1 MYECLAVEKRLDYA
15 VNVQSRLKHMS
26 QQGSVQA
33 KYILSLYPKKI
44 KNKSKHH
51 PVNSFFFFFTLA
63 SKLFGLYLVKY
74 ITGATR
80 KCSQTQNCV

>member
-51 PVNSFFFFFTLA
+51 PVNSFFFFLH
-63 SKLFGLYLVKY
+63 
-74 ITGATR
+74 
-80 KCSQTQNCV
+80 